1 MNVCIERFCQL
12 HLSLYFYFELN
23 SHTFLSLL
31 NLRKMKVSEYS
42 RTITFSIY
50 KKDPTLLSKFELL
63 ISSILHTIYLA
74 SINNSFPNIMLTI
87 GNDQT

>member
-1 MNVCIERFCQL
+1 
-12 HLSLYFYFELN
+12 
-23 SHTFLSLL
+23 
-31 NLRKMKVSEYS
+31 MKVSEYS